1 MTEYE
6 ALATAAVKALEAAST
21 PTWTD
26 IFGAIGAIG
35 VGLLQAGLIC
45 TAFNSM
51 ADTAK
56 LRDKQLD
63 QQAEAS
69 KRQGKLLA
77 AIGAGIR
84 EVLVRMSPDKQQN
97 ETP

>member
-35 VGLLQAGLIC
+35 AIGVGLLQAGLIWYG
-45 TAFNSM
+45 
-51 ADTAK
+51 
-56 LRDKQLD
+56 L
-63 QQAEAS
+63 QQYGGHC
-69 KRQGKLLA
+69 QA
-77 AIGAGIR
+77 A
-84 EVLVRMSPDKQQN
+84 
-97 ETP
+97 

>member
-35 VGLLQAGLIC
+35 VSLLQAGLIWYG
-45 TAFNSM
+45 
-51 ADTAK
+51 
-56 LRDKQLD
+56 L
-63 QQAEAS
+63 QQYGEHC
-69 KRQGKLLA
+69 QA
-77 AIGAGIR
+77 A
-84 EVLVRMSPDKQQN
+84 
-97 ETP
+97 